1 MTTAVG
7 INLLWCVPSV
17 VGGTEEYA
25 VRTTM
30 SLLDQAPDDMSFTL
44 FVLRPFADAHPDLC
58 AMCDVEIAEIDGG
71 NRPQRVWYE
80 TTWLRAKSKE
90 RRIQMLHH
98 VGGTIPA
105 LRPVSSVLTLHD
117 LQPLALPENFGVIKR
132 NYLRAAIPR
141 SVSRAEIV
149 VVPSDFVGRDVVE
162 RFGLAPEL
170 VVTVSAGYDL
180 PTLLDIDDP
189 QVPGDVAELVKDPEP
204 YFVYPAITHR
214 HKDHATAIRAVAGA
228 RDSGTPV
235 RLVLTGGSGQAD
247 TAVDALIAE
256 LELEP
261 LVWRLGRVERR
272 VLELLVAEA
281 EALLF
286 PSRFEGF
293 GIPVLE
299 AMALGCPVIAADA
312 TAVPEVGGNAVVLVE
327 PGDIAAWTAAI
338 KDRVANVPD
347 RLAVAE
353 AGRIQAAEFAWSRA
367 GSALLT
373 VYRRVLGLP
382 ELVEQPETQLGDGS

>member
-1 MTTAVG
+1 MSASVG

-30 SLLDQAPDDMSFTL
+30 SLLDQAPDDMAFTL
-44 FVLRPFADAHPDLC
+44 FVLRPFADAYPELC
-58 AMCDVEIAEIDGG
+58 AMCDVEVAEIDGS

-80 TTWLRAKSKE
+80 TTWLRHKTRE
-90 RRIQMLHH
+90 RGIQLLHH

-105 LRPVSSVLTLHD
+105 MRPVTSILTLHD
-117 LQPLALPENFGVIKR
+117 LQPLALPENFGLVKR

-141 SVSRAEIV
+141 SVARAEVV
-149 VVPSDFVGRDVVE
+149 VVPSDFVGREVIE
-162 RFGLAPEL
+162 RFDLRPEQ

-180 PTLLDIDDP
+180 PVLLDLDDP
-189 QVPGDVAELVKDPEP
+189 LVPEAVAALVEDPDP

-214 HKDHATAIRAVAGA
+214 HKDHATAIRAVAKA
-228 RDSGTPV
+228 RDDGTPV
-235 RLVLTGGSGQAD
+235 RLVLTGGSGEAD
-247 TAVDALIAE
+247 GSVDSLIAE
-256 LELEP
+256 LDLED

-272 VLELLVAEA
+272 VLELLVARA

-312 TAVPEVGGNAVVLVE
+312 TAVPEVGGRAVVLVP
-327 PGDIAAWTAAI
+327 PGDVTAWTAAI
-338 KDRVANVPD
+338 ENRVGNVPE
-347 RLAVAE
+347 RSEVAD
-353 AGRIQAAEFAWSRA
+353 AGRVQAAAFAWSRA
-367 GSALLT
+367 GGRLLD
-373 VYRRVLGLP
+373 VYRGALVLSAMEP
-382 ELVEQPETQLGDGS
+382 SP

>member
-1 MTTAVG
+1 MTSAVG

-44 FVLRPFADAHPDLC
+44 FVLRPFADAHPELC
-58 AMCDVEIAEIDGG
+58 AMCETEVVEIDGS
-71 NRPQRVWYE
+71 NRPLRVWYE
-80 TTWLRAKSKE
+80 TTWLRSKV
-90 RRIQMLHH
+90 RQKGIRLLHH

-105 LRPVSSVLTLHD
+105 MRPVPSILTLHD
-117 LQPLALPENFGVIKR
+117 LQPLALPENFGLVKR

-141 SVSRAEIV
+141 SVARAEVI
-149 VVPSDFVGRDVVE
+149 VVPSDFVGRNVID
-162 RFGLAPEL
+162 RFGVDAAE

-180 PTLLDIDDP
+180 PVLLGVDDP
-189 QVPGDVAELVKDPEP
+189 LVPDDVAALVNDPDP
-204 YFVYPAITHR
+204 YFVYPAITHH
-214 HKDHATAIRAVAGA
+214 HKDHATAVRAVAGA
-228 RDSGTPV
+228 RDAGTPV

-247 TAVDALIAE
+247 TSVDALIAE
-256 LELEP
+256 LGLEN

-272 VLELLVAEA
+272 VLELLVAQA

-312 TAVPEVGGNAVVLVE
+312 TAVPEVGGAAVVLVE
-327 PGDIAAWTAAI
+327 PGNVAAWTTAI
-338 KDRVANVPD
+338 ENRVANIPE
-347 RLAVAE
+347 RSSVAE
-353 AGRIQAAEFAWSRA
+353 AGRRQAAAFAWSRA
-367 GSALLT
+367 GSSLLA
-373 VYRRVLGLP
+373 VYRRALGLP
-382 ELVEQPETQLGDGS
+382 ELAS

>member
-1 MTTAVG
+1 MSTAVG

-58 AMCDVEIAEIDGG
+58 AMCDVEIAEIDGS
-71 NRPQRVWYE
+71 NRPHRVWFE
-80 TTWLRAKSKE
+80 TTWLRKKVRS
-90 RRIQMLHH
+90 RGIRLLHH

-105 LRPVSSVLTLHD
+105 LRPVPSVLTLHD
-117 LQPLALPENFGVIKR
+117 LQPLALPENFGIVKR
-132 NYLRAAIPR
+132 NYLRTAIPR
-141 SVSRAEIV
+141 SVARAEAV

-162 RFGLAPEL
+162 RFDVESTQ

-180 PTLLDIDDP
+180 PVLLAVDDP
-189 QVPGDVAELVKDPEP
+189 QVPHDVAALVNDPEP

-228 RDSGTPV
+228 RDAGTPV
-235 RLVLTGGSGQAD
+235 RLVLTGGTGPAD
-247 TAVDALIAE
+247 AAVEELIGE
-256 LELEP
+256 LGLED

-272 VLELLVAEA
+272 VLELLVAQA

-312 TAVPEVGGNAVVLVE
+312 TAVPEVGGKAVVLVE
-327 PGDIAAWTAAI
+327 PGNIEAWTRAI
-338 KDRVANVPD
+338 QDRVANVPERGD
-347 RLAVAE
+347 VAE

-367 GSALLT
+367 GGALLA
-373 VYRRVLGLP
+373 VYRRALGLP
-382 ELVEQPETQLGDGS
+382 DLPAAKEV